1 LAPVAF
7 VASTPNKP
15 LDEQQK
21 SPQPMSYTKKRR
33 CVNCDGC
40 FTNTFSGFFLSPKA
54 KKNGTEPSK
63 NPDLVPSIKT
73 FRHCSKVV
81 GSSKIAAAGCLDYA
95 REKSPQRWPQRRN
108 FSFA

>member
-1 LAPVAF
+1 
-7 VASTPNKP
+7 
-15 LDEQQK
+15 
-21 SPQPMSYTKKRR
+21 
-33 CVNCDGC
+33 
-40 FTNTFSGFFLSPKA
+40 
-54 KKNGTEPSK
+54 
-63 NPDLVPSIKT
+63 LVPSIKT